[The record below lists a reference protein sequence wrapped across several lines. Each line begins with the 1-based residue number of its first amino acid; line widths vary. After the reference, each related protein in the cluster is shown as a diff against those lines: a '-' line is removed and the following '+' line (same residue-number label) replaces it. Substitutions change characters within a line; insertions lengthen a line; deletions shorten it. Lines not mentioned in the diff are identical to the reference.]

1 MNLGRPPMPRPLYGK
16 NQALAGLNLC
26 PSRTARPPWGARPT
40 GQCNPTGPA
49 WETPRPVWVGAGLPY
64 LGAGPYNGLYLAF
77 TPKPVS
83 IREGKTAYM
92 AKPYGTLSEYE
103 S

>member
-1 MNLGRPPMPRPLYGK
+1 MGG
-16 NQALAGLNLC
+16 
-26 PSRTARPPWGARPT
+26 PT
-40 GQCNPTGPA
+40 
-49 WETPRPVWVGAGLPY
+49 WETPRSGWEDLGLAQ

-77 TPKPVS
+77 TPKPGS

-92 AKPYGTLSEYE
+92 AKPYGTLSEYK